1 MCLRR
6 HTNVLKI
13 LWCFSMWKTWF
24 FPFGPHWKENL
35 PFSAHGLSFNL
46 EFNEK
51 AKYVLLPAE
60 GQWSLSPVYLQEY
73 QNSSVSQY
81 CAWGFVCFHTDVSN
95 SECFLYSYLETGLRW
110 SLEYINLGVEEMEE
124 LGVLNMGV
132 VGIFRYVKQYVNK
145 KEINSLC
152 VNQA

>member
-1 MCLRR
+1 MYLRR

-13 LWCFSMWKTWF
+13 LWYFSMWRTWF

-35 PFSAHGLSFNL
+35 PFSAHGVSFNL

-51 AKYVLLPAE
+51 AEYVLLPAE

-73 QNSSVSQY
+73 WNSIVNQY
-81 CAWGFVCFHTDVSN
+81 CAWGFLCFHTDVSN
-95 SECFLYSYLETGLRW
+95 SKSFLYSYLETGLRR
-110 SLEYINLGVEEMEE
+110 SLACINSGRGEMEE

-132 VGIFRYVKQYVNK
+132 VEIFRYVKQYVNQ

-152 VNQA
+152 VSQA